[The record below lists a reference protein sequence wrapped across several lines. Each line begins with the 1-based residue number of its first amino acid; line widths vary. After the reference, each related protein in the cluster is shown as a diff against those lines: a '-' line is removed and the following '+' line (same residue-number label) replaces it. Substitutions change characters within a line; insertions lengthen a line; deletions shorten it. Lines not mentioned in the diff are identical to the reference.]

1 MELLFWQVLAIILF
15 IVLTL
20 TLAFRPRK
28 TVRIRYNGGDQ
39 EDMNEKLYV
48 TPLDEGTRKYAGW
61 LLNELCR
68 RFTLKAQSG
77 IAARLPDEAYNPQ
90 QNQFYA
96 TPILSKLEM
105 LKGSD
110 FEMIL
115 ATTEEDLYIPSRNYV
130 VGQTNSASRTGIV
143 SIFRLKPEFYG
154 LPENEN
160 LLKDRLLNVA
170 CHEVGHMLG
179 LRNCKNP
186 DCQMY
191 PAETVADIDNRP
203 ETFCAECIL
212 NLTIPSK
219 VKI

>member
-15 IVLTL
+15 IVLSL
-20 TLAFRPRK
+20 TLIFRPKK
-28 TVRIRYNGGDQ
+28 TVRISYNGGD
-39 EDMNEKLYV
+39 EADMNEKLYV
-48 TPLDEGTRKYAGW
+48 VPADEGTRKYGGW

-68 RFTLKAQSG
+68 RFTLKPQSG
-77 IAARLPDEAYNPQ
+77 IVFRLPDEAYNQQ

-96 TPILSKLEM
+96 TPILSKLEL

-110 FEMIL
+110 YEMIL
-115 ATTEEDLYIPSRNYV
+115 AMTEEDLYVPSHNYIM
-130 VGQTNSASRTGIV
+130 GQANSASRTAIV

-154 LPENEN
+154 LPEDEN
-160 LLKDRLLNVA
+160 LLRDRLLNVA

-179 LRNCKNP
+179 LRNCKNSE
-186 DCQMY
+186 CQMH

-203 ETFCAECIL
+203 ETFCAECVL